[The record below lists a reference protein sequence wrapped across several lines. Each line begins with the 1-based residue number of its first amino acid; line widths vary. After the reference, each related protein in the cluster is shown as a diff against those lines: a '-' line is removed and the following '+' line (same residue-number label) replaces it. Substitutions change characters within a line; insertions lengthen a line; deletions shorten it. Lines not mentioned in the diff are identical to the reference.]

1 VSEDKPKENG
11 PTGGRFGAFSGVFT
25 PSILTILGVVMY
37 MRMGWVTG
45 QVGLAWCLGIVIVA
59 HLITLAT
66 GLSVSSIAT
75 NRTVGAGGAY
85 FMISRSLGAAAG
97 AAIGL
102 PLFFA
107 QALSVTFYI
116 VGFVESMQQIFPF
129 LTGWAGIAVGTAT
142 NVFLTGLSLKSADL
156 AIKAQYFV
164 MAAIGISLVAF
175 VVGPFISDGGA
186 PMASPI
192 EWSNPDGEPVS
203 MVFAVFFPA
212 VTGIMAGV
220 GMSGDLKDPRKALP
234 RGTLAAI
241 TVGFIVYMAFP
252 VWLAMNKSNEELS
265 TELDSVFAIA
275 GILAPAIY
283 AGVWGATL
291 SSALGSIMTAPRTL
305 QALAMDGLAPRFL
318 GRGIGPANEPRNA
331 LFLTFALAQT
341 GIILGSLDMIAPVL
355 TMFFLATYG
364 VTNLACGLE
373 KWAASPSFRPTFR
386 VPASVSI
393 LGAIACFYVMS
404 IIDMV
409 AMVAALI
416 ICALIF
422 IVAQRRA
429 LGTTYGDA
437 RHGIWAAL
445 VRSALHRLR
454 RVEFHPLNWRPNLII
469 MGGNPNKRA
478 HLLHLGNSI
487 VQDRGIVTYFHLLKG
502 EVDDQAA
509 IRKEL
514 FETYEP
520 KVVEKFPNVFYRVD
534 IVGDI
539 YKGAVSTAQ
548 GYGIGNFE
556 ANSVMLGW
564 PKKEERSDAYV
575 SMLRDLVHLD
585 RSLLLVKYDDEKQL
599 GDGQEIHVWWGGLA
613 GNGGLMLLLA
623 FLLTAHYRW
632 RNARITV
639 LTVVNRDE
647 DRERARKNLKGLL
660 AQARLDAETR
670 VILRQGRSIPDI
682 MYVESDHADL
692 AIVGFV
698 LPDKDKPTIPFFER
712 MNTILSRLPTTLLVH
727 SARNFSG
734 EPVLFD
740 QPTQSTNL
748 GVEGGS
754 VPPPSRRPPPAE
766 EAPPPAAPAP
776 AATAPSVAGAFS
788 AADTVNTHGSADTTI
803 PDGGPKPDAES

>member
-1 VSEDKPKENG
+1 
-11 PTGGRFGAFSGVFT
+11 
-25 PSILTILGVVMY
+25 
-37 MRMGWVTG
+37 
-45 QVGLAWCLGIVIVA
+45 
-59 HLITLAT
+59 
-66 GLSVSSIAT
+66 
-75 NRTVGAGGAY
+75 
-85 FMISRSLGAAAG
+85 
-97 AAIGL
+97 
-102 PLFFA
+102 
-107 QALSVTFYI
+107 
-116 VGFVESMQQIFPF
+116 
-129 LTGWAGIAVGTAT
+129 
-142 NVFLTGLSLKSADL
+142 
-156 AIKAQYFV
+156 
-164 MAAIGISLVAF
+164 
-175 VVGPFISDGGA
+175 
-186 PMASPI
+186 
-192 EWSNPDGEPVS
+192 
-203 MVFAVFFPA
+203 VFAVFFPA

-241 TVGFIVYMAFP
+241 FVGFVVYLAFP
-252 VWLAMNKSNEELS
+252 VWLAMHRSNEELVS
-265 TELDSVFAIA
+265 ELDSVFAIA
-275 GILAPAIY
+275 GIFAPAIY

-291 SSALGSIMTAPRTL
+291 SSALGSILTAPRTL

-318 GRGIGPANEPRNA
+318 GRGFGPANEPRNA
-331 LFLTFALAQT
+331 LFLTFVLAQT
-341 GIILGSLDMIAPVL
+341 GVVLGSLDLIAPVL

-386 VPASVSI
+386 VPAGLSI
-393 LGAIACFYVMS
+393 VGALACFYVMS

-409 AMVAALI
+409 AMLAALV

-454 RVEFHPLNWRPNLII
+454 RVDFHPLNWRPNLII

-502 EVDDQAA
+502 AVVDQADT
-509 IRKEL
+509 RKEL
-514 FETYEP
+514 FGTYEP
-520 KVVEKFPNVFYRVD
+520 KVAEKFPNVFYRVD

-539 YKGAVSTAQ
+539 YRGAVSTAQ

-556 ANSVMLGW
+556 ANSIMLGW
-564 PKKEERSDAYV
+564 PKKEERSDPYV
-575 SMLRDLVHLD
+575 SMLRDLVLLD
-585 RSLLLVKYDDEKQL
+585 RSLLLVKYDEEKQF
-599 GDGQEIHVWWGGLA
+599 GDGKEIHVWWGGLA

-647 DRERARKNLKGLL
+647 DRARAQTNLKNLL
-660 AQARLDAETR
+660 AEARLDAETR

-682 MYVESDHADL
+682 MYVESEQADL

-698 LPDKDKPTIPFFER
+698 LPEHDKPALPFFER
-712 MNTILSRLPTTLLVH
+712 MNTILDRLPTTLLVH

-740 QPTQSTNL
+740 KPTVDGSL

-754 VPPPSRRPPPAE
+754 VRPPKPSTPPPQP
-766 EAPPPAAPAP
+766 EAPPPAPTP
-776 AATAPSVAGAFS
+776 V
-788 AADTVNTHGSADTTI
+788 DTVPSSPADVTI
-803 PDGGPKPDAES
+803 PDGGPPKVDAES

>member
-1 VSEDKPKENG
+1 
-11 PTGGRFGAFSGVFT
+11 
-25 PSILTILGVVMY
+25 
-37 MRMGWVTG
+37 
-45 QVGLAWCLGIVIVA
+45 
-59 HLITLAT
+59 
-66 GLSVSSIAT
+66 
-75 NRTVGAGGAY
+75 
-85 FMISRSLGAAAG
+85 
-97 AAIGL
+97 
-102 PLFFA
+102 
-107 QALSVTFYI
+107 
-116 VGFVESMQQIFPF
+116 
-129 LTGWAGIAVGTAT
+129 
-142 NVFLTGLSLKSADL
+142 
-156 AIKAQYFV
+156 
-164 MAAIGISLVAF
+164 
-175 VVGPFISDGGA
+175 
-186 PMASPI
+186 
-192 EWSNPDGEPVS
+192 
-203 MVFAVFFPA
+203 
-212 VTGIMAGV
+212 
-220 GMSGDLKDPRKALP
+220 MSGDLKNPRKALP

-241 TVGFIVYMAFP
+241 FVGFVVYLAFP
-252 VWLAMNKSNEELS
+252 VWLAMHRSNEELA
-265 TELDSVFAIA
+265 TELDSVFSIA
-275 GILAPAIY
+275 GILAPSIY

-291 SSALGSIMTAPRTL
+291 SSALGSILTAPRTL

-318 GRGIGPANEPRNA
+318 GRGFGPANEPRNA

-341 GIILGSLDMIAPVL
+341 GIVLGSLDLIAPVL

-386 VPASVSI
+386 VPAGISI
-393 LGAIACFYVMS
+393 VGALACFYVMS

-409 AMVAALI
+409 AMLAAVV

-422 IVAQRRA
+422 LIAQRRA

-502 EVDDQAA
+502 AVVEKAQS
-509 IRKEL
+509 RKEL

-520 KVVEKFPNVFYRVD
+520 KVAEKFPNVFYRVD
-534 IVGDI
+534 IVDDI
-539 YKGAVSTAQ
+539 YEGAVSTAQ

-564 PKKEERSDAYV
+564 PKKEERSAAYV

-585 RSLLLVKYDDEKQL
+585 RSLLLVKHDEDAQF
-599 GDGQEIHVWWGGLA
+599 GDGKEIHVWWGGLA

-647 DRERARKNLKGLL
+647 DRPRAQTNLKKLL
-660 AQARLDAETR
+660 AEARLEAETR

-682 MYVESDHADL
+682 MYVESDQADL

-698 LPDKDKPTIPFFER
+698 LPERDKPVGPFFDR
-712 MNTILSRLPTTLLVH
+712 MNTILDRLPTTLLVH

-740 QPTQSTNL
+740 KPTVDPNL

-754 VPPPSRRPPPAE
+754 VRPPKPSTPPP
-766 EAPPPAAPAP
+766 EAPPPAP
-776 AATAPSVAGAFS
+776 ATAPT
-788 AADTVNTHGSADTTI
+788 AADTVTSAPADTTI
-803 PDGGPKPDAES
+803 PDRGPPDAES